1 MSLKELID
9 AVYFASY
16 KHKDQRRKD
25 KVNTPYINHPI
36 HVASLL
42 TEAGVTDPVTIISA
56 LLHDTVEDTKTSFEE
71 IEARFGLEV
80 ASVVREVTDD
90 KSLPKVERKQLQ
102 IEHAK
107 IASVKAKLVK
117 IADKYSNLHDIL
129 ENPPSFWSKEERD
142 GYIIWC
148 YAVCQHLKGVNAIMD
163 QKIEEL
169 FYQLGIIKL
178 MEEELNEKLTTYY
191 KVIEN

>member
-9 AVYFASY
+9 AVYFATQ

-25 KVNTPYINHPI
+25 KAKTPYINHPI

-42 TEAGVTDPVTIISA
+42 TEAGVTNPVTIVSA
-56 LLHDTVEDTKTSFEE
+56 LLHDTIEDTKTSFEE
-71 IEARFGLEV
+71 IEVRFGPEV
-80 ASVVREVTDD
+80 ASVVKEVTDD

-107 IASVKAKLVK
+107 VASVSAKLVK

-129 ENPPSFWSKEERD
+129 ENPPSFWSKEECD

-148 YAVCQHLKGVNAIMD
+148 YVVCQHLKGLNAIMD

-169 FYQLGIIKL
+169 FRQFGINKL
-178 MEEELNEKLTTYY
+178 TEEELNEKLTMYY
-191 KVIEN
+191 KIIDH